1 MRRWTC
7 SHPLASY
14 LLHLKSN
21 PSLEH
26 SLPSPVTSSH
36 LSLEGLSG
44 ASSSSENTGNLRAL
58 VKEVEALVSSQLI
71 MDPVAVVPGE
81 LNRDV
86 SLSEMSM
93 TLCEQVMLMEH
104 FELHSPL
111 CSADDC
117 IA

>member
-1 MRRWTC
+1 MC
-7 SHPLASY
+7 SH
-14 LLHLKSN
+14 LLVPHLIHLKSN

-26 SLPSPVTSSH
+26 FLPSPVTFPL
-36 LSLEGLSG
+36 LSLEGLRG
-44 ASSSSENTGNLRAL
+44 ASSSREDTGNLRAP
-58 VKEVEALVSSQLI
+58 VTEVGAVVFSQLT
-71 MDPVAVVPGE
+71 MDLVAGVPGE

-117 IA
+117 TV